1 MRPSGFLVFVLA
13 RVFSRIRYI
22 YLPGTGNMVK
32 NEKSLLQMS
41 SQLLNPTIYHRYY
54 VLLTILIDDFYTH
67 FD

>member
-1 MRPSGFLVFVLA
+1 MFVLA
-13 RVFSRIRYI
+13 RVFSRIQYI